1 MLLKEVIMSPQLLRV
16 LIAGALF
23 VHGVGHTLG
32 FFMPARSWLLPGAGE
47 PVLRIVGGI
56 IWALATVGFIAAFLG
71 FIGFLVP
78 AEWWRPL
85 AIAFAVVSLLGLFL
99 FWGTWAAFN
108 TIGAL
113 GMNIAILV
121 LLLWV
126 KWPPVSLFGR

>member
-1 MLLKEVIMSPQLLRV
+1 MLLKEVIMSPQLLRI
-16 LIAGALF
+16 LIAGALL

-47 PVLRIVGGI
+47 GTLKIVGGI
-56 IWALATVGFIAAFLG
+56 FWVLATLGFIAALLG
-71 FIGFLVP
+71 FLGFLVP

-85 AIAFAVVSLLGLFL
+85 AIVFAVVSLLGLFL
-99 FWGTWAAFN
+99 FLGSWPTFN
-108 TIGAL
+108 TIGAV
-113 GMNIAILV
+113 GMNVVILV

>member
-1 MLLKEVIMSPQLLRV
+1 MSTQLLRL

-32 FFMPARSWLLPGAGE
+32 FFMPARSWLLSGVGE
-47 PVLRIVGGI
+47 GTLRIVGGI
-56 IWALATVGFIAAFLG
+56 FWVLATVGFIAALLS
-71 FIGFLVP
+71 FIGLLIP

-85 AIAFAVVSLLGLFL
+85 AIAFAIVSLLGIFI
-99 FWGTWAAFN
+99 FFGTWPTFN
-108 TIGAL
+108 TIGAV